1 MVGAG
6 FAGLSAAV
14 RLADMGTAVTLVEAR
29 PAPGGRAYS
38 FHDVP
43 SGDVVDNGQH
53 LLMGCYT
60 QTLAFL
66 RRLGTI
72 DRLVVIPEVGIEMVA
87 ADGRRAVL
95 RSMALP
101 GPLHMGA
108 ALLRYRHL
116 EAVERW
122 RLVFGA
128 ARLVAMTRRDRAV
141 LERMTVAELMDH
153 LGQGERARRCFWYPL
168 AIAVLNEEPALASA
182 ALLGEVV
189 RRAFFGRRRDSS
201 IIYARVGLSEL
212 YCEAALAAI
221 KAKGG
226 TVILHCAVERLEV
239 EDATVSGAVLRDG
252 RRLAADYFV
261 LAVPPQSVLRL
272 LPAALAG
279 NRDFARLAEL
289 GSSPIVCLH
298 AWFDREITRAP
309 VVGFIDTTVQWMF
322 NKRRIFAPNGGPGRP
337 GYLSFVMSGARS
349 QLEVDNDA
357 LVATVL
363 SDLRQVLPASRSARL
378 LRAMPLK
385 EKHATIAVSPASNRL
400 RPATATALSNLFL
413 AGDWIDTG
421 LPPTIE
427 SAVETGHRAAAAIG
441 ARLGRPRGGYGA

>member
-1 MVGAG
+1 M
-6 FAGLSAAV
+6 
-14 RLADMGTAVTLVEAR
+14 
-29 PAPGGRAYS
+29 
-38 FHDVP
+38 
-43 SGDVVDNGQH
+43 
-53 LLMGCYT
+53 
-60 QTLAFL
+60 
-66 RRLGTI
+66 
-72 DRLVVIPEVGIEMVA
+72 
-87 ADGRRAVL
+87 
-95 RSMALP
+95 
-101 GPLHMGA
+101 
-108 ALLRYRHL
+108 
-116 EAVERW
+116 
-122 RLVFGA
+122 
-128 ARLVAMTRRDRAV
+128 
-141 LERMTVAELMDH
+141 
-153 LGQGERARRCFWYPL
+153 
-168 AIAVLNEEPALASA
+168 
-182 ALLGEVV
+182 
-189 RRAFFGRRRDSS
+189 
-201 IIYARVGLSEL
+201 
-212 YCEAALAAI
+212 
-221 KAKGG
+221 
-226 TVILHCAVERLEV
+226 
-239 EDATVSGAVLRDG
+239 
-252 RRLAADYFV
+252 
-261 LAVPPQSVLRL
+261 PPQSVLRL

-441 ARLGRPRGGYGA
+441 ARLGRPRAGYGA